1 MIYKKMAWR
10 SWDRPMV
17 GTIFR
22 LPDDKY
28 LQRGIT
34 FTIMPDGRPLQV
46 PAMSRLQ
53 VRAESQSHE
62 ETNDKGMMQAL
73 QDLLKGRK
81 PTQGR
86 ARHNRR
92 GRVHVVGQPFDLG
105 GNADPY
111 VLDPHGAP
119 RPVEGLQGAGA
130 HPIVAEI

>member
-92 GRVHVVGQPFDLG
+92 GRLHQFGAAFDMGGQR
-105 GNADPY
+105 DPY
-111 VLDPHGAP
+111 LVDPHGGL
-119 RPVEGLQGAGA
+119 RPAAGLGGGAAGE
-130 HPIVAEI
+130 IRAEV